1 MGKMA
6 NLCGPEAEKHVEIH
20 EEISKDG
27 KTCEKNFF
35 FHMSKPKGV
44 LCVLSRL
51 SFSFRELRVSIFL
64 NMPKARDSCESGPSR
79 EAELTHTKPSE
90 WKSDQRERER
100 GLTWDETN
108 GKVVESH
115 CSRYHTHHSHYTVAL
130 PYQLAIATGTANL
143 EGRC

>member
-1 MGKMA
+1 MRKSPKMA
-6 NLCGPEAEKHVEIH
+6 RHV
-20 EEISKDG
+20 K
-27 KTCEKNFF
+27 KKFF

-100 GLTWDETN
+100 ERDRGLTWDETN

-143 EGRC
+143 GGRC

>member
-27 KTCEKNFF
+27 KTCEKKIF

-100 GLTWDETN
+100 VDM
-108 GKVVESH
+108 
-115 CSRYHTHHSHYTVAL
+115 
-130 PYQLAIATGTANL
+130 
-143 EGRC
+143 GRNQWKGC

>member
-1 MGKMA
+1 MA

-27 KTCEKNFF
+27 KTCEKKIF

-79 EAELTHTKPSE
+79 EAELTYTKPSE

-100 GLTWDETN
+100 ERQRVDM
-108 GKVVESH
+108 
-115 CSRYHTHHSHYTVAL
+115 
-130 PYQLAIATGTANL
+130 
-143 EGRC
+143 GRNQWKGC